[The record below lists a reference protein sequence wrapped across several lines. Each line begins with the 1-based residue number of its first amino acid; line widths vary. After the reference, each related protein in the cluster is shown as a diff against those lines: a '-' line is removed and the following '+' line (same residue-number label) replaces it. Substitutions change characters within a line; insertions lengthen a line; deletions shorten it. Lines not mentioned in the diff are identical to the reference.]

1 MSKRA
6 PETAPSSAAEPHPL
20 RGAHLHLDC
29 ASGAAGDM
37 TLGALID
44 AGVPAE
50 VIRTALDRLGVGGW
64 RLSASV
70 VVKRGIRAVDVKV
83 DTSPGPGHAHEHGHT
98 HAHAHSHDHDHD
110 HAHSHE
116 HGHEHDHPHEHEH
129 GHTHAH
135 AHSHEHGHEHDHA
148 HEHEHTHAHEHGHT
162 HAHEHSHEHEHG
174 HDAHR
179 AYRDIRQMIRDA
191 DLDADVIARA
201 LDIFDR
207 VARAEARM
215 HQQSI
220 DDVVFHEVGAIDS
233 IVDIVGTAAA
243 LSWLAPASVSAVSVA
258 MGHGKLT
265 CAHGILPVP
274 APAALEIL
282 REAGGVLED
291 GGLPRELCTPTGAA
305 ILASAVTQWAPM
317 PRLVPLAVGY
327 GAGDASLPDRANV
340 LRATIGRPAPGAG
353 ADAASPGELW
363 RIEANIDD
371 MSAELCE
378 HAADAA
384 FTAGAV
390 DVWWTPIVMKKGR
403 PALLLA
409 ALAPETARDA
419 VTAAMLRETTTIGVR
434 FDRVARR
441 VLEREIR
448 QVETRFGRVPIKI
461 ARLDGEVVNAAPEYE
476 ACRAAARAAGV
487 PLKQVFAEAL
497 AAYGRESAPS

>member
-1 MSKRA
+1 MSTRA
-6 PETAPSSAAEPHPL
+6 PGPPSSAAGPHPL
-20 RGAHLHLDC
+20 RGAHLHFDC

-50 VIRTALDRLGVGGW
+50 VIRAALDRLGIGGW
-64 RLSASV
+64 RLSANV

-83 DTSPGPGHAHEHGHT
+83 DTAPGPGHAH
-98 HAHAHSHDHDHD
+98 A
-110 HAHSHE
+110 HE
-116 HGHEHDHPHEHEH
+116 H
-129 GHTHAH
+129 A
-135 AHSHEHGHEHDHA
+135 HGHEHDHA
-148 HEHEHTHAHEHGHT
+148 HAHEHAHAHHHDHAHEHAHGHDHA
-162 HAHEHSHEHEHG
+162 HAHEHNHDHAHEHEHG
-174 HDAHR
+174 HDHAHEHTHEHGHGEHR

-191 DLDADVIARA
+191 GLDADVITRA

-207 VARAEARM
+207 VARAEAKM

-258 MGHGKLT
+258 MGHGTLT

-282 REAGGVLED
+282 REAGGVIED

-317 PRLVPLAVGY
+317 PRLAPLAVGY

-340 LRATIGRPAPGAG
+340 LRVTIGRPAPGPGAGPAG
-353 ADAASPGELW
+353 AGELW

-378 HAADAA
+378 HAAEAA

-448 QVETRFGRVPIKI
+448 HVDTRFGRLPVKI
-461 ARLDGEVVNAAPEYE
+461 ARLDGDVVNAAPEYE

-497 AAYGRESAPS
+497 AAYGREPTATS

>member
-1 MSKRA
+1 MSTRA
-6 PETAPSSAAEPHPL
+6 PGPTPSSAAEPHPL

-44 AGVPAE
+44 AGVPVE
-50 VIRTALDRLGVGGW
+50 IIRAALDRVGIGGW
-64 RLSASV
+64 RLSANV
-70 VVKRGIRAVDVKV
+70 VVKRGMRAVDVKV
-83 DTSPGPGHAHEHGHT
+83 DVSSGTDHDHDHAHP
-98 HAHAHSHDHDHD
+98 HDHDHD
-110 HAHSHE
+110 HAHP
-116 HGHEHDHPHEHEH
+116 HD
-129 GHTHAH
+129 
-135 AHSHEHGHEHDHA
+135 HDHA
-148 HEHEHTHAHEHGHT
+148 HPHDHDHAHTHDHDHDHAHT
-162 HAHEHSHEHEHG
+162 HDHDHDHAHTHDHDHAHTHDHDHG
-174 HDAHR
+174 SQR
-179 AYRDIRQMIRDA
+179 AYRDIRQMIRAA
-191 DLDADVIARA
+191 DLDAGVLARA

-215 HQQSI
+215 HEQSV
-220 DDVVFHEVGAIDS
+220 DEVVFHEVGAIDS

-243 LSWLAPASVSAVSVA
+243 LAWLAPASVSAVSVA

-282 REAGGVLED
+282 REAGGVIED

-305 ILASAVTQWAPM
+305 ILASAVTQWTPM
-317 PRLVPLAVGY
+317 PRLIPLAVGY

-340 LRATIGRPAPGAG
+340 LRVTIGRPAPG
-353 ADAASPGELW
+353 PGTETAPDGDLW

-378 HAADAA
+378 HAAEAA
-384 FTAGAV
+384 FAAGAV

-409 ALAPETARDA
+409 ALAPEAARDA
-419 VTAAMLRETTTIGVR
+419 VTAVMLRETTTIGVR

-441 VLEREIR
+441 VLDREIR
-448 QVETRFGRVPIKI
+448 HVDTRFGRLPIKI
-461 ARLDGEVVNAAPEYE
+461 ARLDGDIVNAAPEYE

-487 PLKQVFAEAL
+487 PLKQVFTEAM
-497 AAYGRESAPS
+497 AAYGDGAVAS